1 MTELVGSFI
10 SIDESNK
17 KSHKS
22 SIQQLVDIV
31 QSDIASK
38 SSTTRKSYE
47 VFASGGVNLSPIKSS
62 LYQTVYDQDFTL
74 GTANPLFDITI
85 GSYAEK
91 AVASDGTITYDVH
104 DISSGVDAGGKLI
117 GFADTTAMMREKVH
131 IYKQFA
137 HNLLGDENAAFIAPH
152 GEAVPASATN
162 PATDPKNIN
171 AAIFICFRRL
181 FTRDNIYKGSFGMKL
196 HKKAS
201 LLYQDLVSSPSR
213 ATGVSI
219 SNISARADV
228 NSTDNNTRT
237 MNDDKI
243 STTNITVSPVA
254 GEVST
259 LQDASDNPIGLIYY
273 DSGIIVL
280 DAERALDPDQII
292 RGLIDSTR
300 TEASQP
306 AGPSVTTGPFYVY
319 ANHATHGE
327 GYYYPIYTATVEGVA
342 TDIIENLEMID
353 KDGNPVA
360 DKSPSAMWYHNDATY
375 PVASM
380 GTAAQ
385 DAPASIPLWVQDSAY
400 YSDSS
405 VNETNV
411 TTGGDGKTL
420 LNDKLYP
427 GLWVSGTIDTVLD
440 HICTTRFGEGNLSAI
455 SFRNETV
462 INSSLIFC
470 RAAPSQLNYS
480 SNPTYTNS
488 DGDIIAINSNKEPF
502 SFVTTIGLYDAE
514 RFLLAVAKTSRP
526 IEKNPETDLSIR
538 IRLDY

>member
-62 LYQTVYDQDFTL
+62 LYQTIYDQDFTL

-85 GSYAEK
+85 GSYAK
-91 AVASDGTITYDVH
+91 KVVASDGTITYDVH

-137 HNLLGDENAAFIAPH
+137 HSLLGDENAAFIAPH
-152 GEAVPASATN
+152 GEAVPASPTN

-201 LLYQDLVSSPSR
+201 LLYQDFVNSSSSR
-213 ATGVSI
+213 ASGVSI
-219 SNISARADV
+219 TNISAKASV
-228 NSTDNNTRT
+228 NSTDNNVST
-237 MNDDKI
+237 MNDDRI

-259 LQDASDNPIGLIYY
+259 IQDASDNPVGLIYY

-300 TEASQP
+300 AGTP
-306 AGPSVTTGPFYVY
+306 ATVDTTGPFYVY
-319 ANHATHGE
+319 GNDGTNGE
-327 GYYYPIYTATVEGVA
+327 GYYYPLYTEASGDHSDTIATLSMLDADGVA
-342 TDIIENLEMID
+342 
-353 KDGNPVA
+353 VA
-360 DKSPSAMWYHNDATY
+360 AKTGAPGGATWYYNESSY
-375 PVASM
+375 PVANM
-380 GTAAQ
+380 GS
-385 DAPASIPLWVQDSAY
+385 DASIPTNHPLWVQDSTY
-400 YSDSS
+400 YSNNDVS
-405 VNETNV
+405 ETFHGAGN
-411 TTGGDGKTL
+411 TL

-440 HICTTRFGEGNLSAI
+440 HVCATRFGEGNLSAI

>member
-47 VFASGGVNLSPIKSS
+47 VFASGGVNLSSIKSS

-117 GFADTTAMMREKVH
+117 GFVDTTAMMREKVH

-137 HNLLGDENAAFIAPH
+137 HNLLGDENAVFIAPH
-152 GEAVPASATN
+152 GEAVPAA
-162 PATDPKNIN
+162 PVDAAKDPKNIN

-201 LLYQDLVSSPSR
+201 LLYQDLVSSPNR

-219 SNISARADV
+219 SNISAKADV
-228 NSTDNNTRT
+228 NSTDNNVRT

-319 ANHATHGE
+319 GNDGTNGE
-327 GYYYPIYTATVEGVA
+327 GYYYPLYTATSGSTSDTIVDLAMKDE
-342 TDIIENLEMID
+342 
-353 KDGNPVA
+353 DGNVVPA
-360 DKSPSAMWYHNDATY
+360 KTSDAIWYYDQSAY

-385 DAPASIPLWVQDSAY
+385 VAPASIPLWVQDSAY

-405 VNETNV
+405 VNET
-411 TTGGDGKTL
+411 TGGEGKTL

-440 HICTTRFGEGNLSAI
+440 HICATRFGEGNLSAI

-488 DGDIIAINSNKEPF
+488 DGNIIAINSNKEPF